1 MADSSNPWSRSGAES
16 VALEQR
22 AGKPRDLSLR
32 VLKVVEAGA
41 RLLVHAPPVRVGVE
55 LVLLDGLVPWSRA
68 RTRSVELRAQ
78 RVCGIGRRRRRRL
91 PPQPPPHRKTP
102 HNASEPGKS
111 LVHGLMLLCRGLL
124 LRNATTRGRPDRRR
138 NWLQH
143 DYEILLMLD
152 PELPE
157 ARQDE
162 IIARIRELI
171 ENGGG
176 TWVGHDPWGRRKLAF
191 EIDKKTDGIYHLLQF
206 DAEPA
211 TLDELTRILKITDG
225 VMRHLPD
232 APRQGWTR
240 PRPPW
245 PEPVESAGR
254 EPEYAAANT
263 RSSERSPEQDE
274 EQEE

>member
-1 MADSSNPWSRSGAES
+1 M
-16 VALEQR
+16 
-22 AGKPRDLSLR
+22 
-32 VLKVVEAGA
+32 
-41 RLLVHAPPVRVGVE
+41 
-55 LVLLDGLVPWSRA
+55 
-68 RTRSVELRAQ
+68 
-78 RVCGIGRRRRRRL
+78 
-91 PPQPPPHRKTP
+91 
-102 HNASEPGKS
+102 
-111 LVHGLMLLCRGLL
+111 
-124 LRNATTRGRPDRRR
+124 
-138 NWLQH
+138 H

-176 TWVGHDPWGRRKLAF
+176 TWVGHDPWGRRKLAY

-206 DAEPA
+206 DAEPE

-225 VMRHLPD
+225 VMRHLP
-232 APRQGWTR
+232 TR
-240 PRPPW
+240 RVKGGHSPGRPG

-254 EPEYAAANT
+254 EPDYAAANI
-263 RSSERSPEQDE
+263 RSSERPDELEE